1 MELVCPHCSAVNR
14 VPEDRLGDAPV
25 CGRCRA
31 PVLTGAP
38 VALDANTFTK
48 YTTRNELP
56 VVVDFWAD
64 WCGPCKAMAPV
75 FERSARAHAG
85 RVLFAKL
92 DTEAHGAI
100 AGGLGIRS
108 IPTLILFEGGR
119 EKARI
124 AGAMDAASLARWIAQ
139 NASVR
144 MSTHTSA

>member
-1 MELVCPHCSAVNR
+1 MELVCPHCSAINR

-25 CGRCRA
+25 CGRCHA

-38 VALDANTFTK
+38 VALDGNTFTR
-48 YTTRNELP
+48 YTTRNALP

-75 FERSARAHAG
+75 FERSARSHAG

-139 NASVR
+139 NASPR
-144 MSTHTSA
+144 TSATTSA

>member
-1 MELVCPHCSAVNR
+1 MELVCPHCLAVNR

-38 VALDANTFTK
+38 LNLDTDTFEK
-48 YTTRNELP
+48 FTTRNGLP
-56 VVVDFWAD
+56 VLVDFWAE

-75 FERSARAHAG
+75 FERAAAAHAT
-85 RVLFAKL
+85 RVRFAKL

-100 AGGLGIRS
+100 AQRLGIRS
-108 IPTLILFEGGR
+108 IPTLVLFAEGR

-124 AGAMDAASLARWIAQ
+124 AGAMDGSALARWIAQ
-139 NASVR
+139 
-144 MSTHTSA
+144 HTAD

>member
-25 CGRCRA
+25 CGRCRG
-31 PVLTGAP
+31 PVVTGAP
-38 VALDANTFTK
+38 VALDGNTFAK
-48 YTTRNELP
+48 YTTRNGLP

-75 FERSARAHAG
+75 FERSAHEHAG

-108 IPTLILFEGGR
+108 IPTLILFEAGR
-119 EKARI
+119 EKART
-124 AGAMDAASLARWIAQ
+124 AGAMDAGSLARWIAQ
-139 NASVR
+139 YTLARAS
-144 MSTHTSA
+144 A